1 MIKIVGAKGNI
12 QNIDGLLEQIQSFS
26 QKNNVCIQV
35 FNANMIFG
43 KNHLI
48 SAVEHAQRS
57 MKNKTNTTNSLGM
70 EILLYASGERQLKLA
85 IPKMG
90 VKTGRAKIVLTLVKE
105 KGEISDKIVNE
116 MLNLFSL
123 ARDDSVIDG
132 DKETLKIF
140 GINKTELKTVSKN
153 KYGDLILEK
162 VAMVDIIK

>member
-43 KNHLI
+43 ENHLI

-90 VKTGRAKIVLTLVKE
+90 VKTGRAEIVLTLVKE